1 MKFFIELTAGT
12 YAKVYIEDI
21 YMSNITSD
29 LKENIPITIV
39 GFAYS
44 SNLEK
49 NLRELQPPTMSR
61 LRGQVI
67 GIEDLNEENY
77 IHGYLEKYSD
87 TEWRLR
93 YLEPING
100 CDYSPVFLKEFLLII
115 VDIYVNNVGNEKPIE
130 FPR

>member
-21 YMSNITSD
+21 HMSKITSD
-29 LKENIPITIV
+29 LEENIPITIV

-100 CDYSPVFLKEFLLII
+100 CDYSPVFLKEFLLRI